1 MAPLLLNERLL
12 YQYKSSNEN
21 FQQNQFLYK
30 LGNKI
35 VETTLGPFLWS
46 VNCIDIIYFWKKVE
60 RASSHIPIS
69 KLFVLHF
76 KFIYRMVI
84 LNFYDVYLFNFLL
97 FNNVFYF
104 ILLLKCF
111 LISFGN
117 IWTPTI
123 YHDGYRSTWMH
134 FCLDFQRYFCC
145 KKSIS
150 FIKIRFRKVTLFSVS
165 CWIRK

>member
-84 LNFYDVYLFNFLL
+84 LNFYDVYLFNFPL

-104 ILLLKCF
+104 YFASEIFSDIFWKYLNTSNISWWLRVNLNAFLSWFSKMFLLQKVNF
-111 LISFGN
+111 YHKNSIPKDYAVFG
-117 IWTPTI
+117 
-123 YHDGYRSTWMH
+123 
-134 FCLDFQRYFCC
+134 
-145 KKSIS
+145 
-150 FIKIRFRKVTLFSVS
+150 
-165 CWIRK
+165 